1 MGFRKYFTRKNI
13 LFGLILIG
21 VFILG
26 FSITYFVLTLSKVF
40 VKSPLPT
47 PKSSEQQLNFAPAP
61 EVSKEKGVYNTVL
74 LGYGGARYEGLLLT
88 HSLLIVHGKLQTR
101 KAALIQISIDLF

>member
-74 LGYGGARYEGLLLT
+74 LGYGGAGHEGSLLT
-88 HSLLIVHGKLQTR
+88 DSIIIVHVNANT
-101 KAALIQISIDLF
+101 

>member
-74 LGYGGARYEGLLLT
+74 LGYGGSGHQRSILT
-88 HSLLIVHGKLQTR
+88 DKIKKIHVKPKNQK
-101 KAALIQISIDLF
+101 KA